1 MITSGING
9 HLVLIM
15 APTGSGKGTLIS
27 YIQSVF
33 PHVAMLTS
41 CTTREMRPGEK
52 NGVDYHFITRAEF
65 QSKIGQEEFIEWAE
79 FSGNLYGTLKSD
91 IEMCLK
97 DGQVVINEI
106 DVQGVIQ
113 LQSLVPREHYTVVY
127 IDAGDWEALQARALA
142 RAPISEEQ
150 LALRHKRYLEED
162 KFKHRA
168 DVLIKN
174 KDGQFEEAKVA
185 LRAIFEEI
193 ITKVEQ
199 MKS

>member
-1 MITSGING
+1 MITSGIKG

-33 PHVAMLTS
+33 PQIPMLTS
-41 CTTREMRPGEK
+41 CTTRDMRPGEK
-52 NGVDYHFITRAEF
+52 DGVDYHFITRDEF
-65 QSKIGQEEFIEWAE
+65 QSKIEQGEFIEWAE

-91 IEMCLK
+91 IEMCLTS
-97 DGQVVINEI
+97 GQVVINEI

-150 LALRHKRYLEED
+150 LVLRYTRYLEED

-174 KDGQFEEAKVA
+174 NDGQLEEAKVA
-185 LRAIFEEI
+185 LHAIIEEI
-193 ITKVEQ
+193 IIKVEQ
-199 MKS
+199 LKI

>member
-1 MITSGING
+1 
-9 HLVLIM
+9 M

-33 PHVAMLTS
+33 PQIARLTS
-41 CTTREMRPGEK
+41 CTTREIRPGEK

-65 QSKIGQEEFIEWAE
+65 QSKIGQGEFIEWAE

-113 LQSLVPREHYTVVY
+113 LQGLVPREHYTVVY
-127 IDAGDWEALQARALA
+127 IDAGDWEVLKARALA
-142 RAPISEEQ
+142 RAPISEAQ
-150 LALRHKRYLEED
+150 LELRHKRYLEED

-174 KDGQFEEAKVA
+174 NDGQFEEAKGA
-185 LRAIFEEI
+185 LHAIIEEI
-193 ITKVEQ
+193 ITKIEQ
-199 MKS
+199 LKT